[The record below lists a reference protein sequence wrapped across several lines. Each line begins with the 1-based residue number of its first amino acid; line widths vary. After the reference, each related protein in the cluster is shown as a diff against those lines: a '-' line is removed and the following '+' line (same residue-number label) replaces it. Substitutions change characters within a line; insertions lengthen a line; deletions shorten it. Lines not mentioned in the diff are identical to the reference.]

1 MSDLHSSS
9 SFVDYVLQMGFPFLA
24 LQLAY
29 QATKSHDSNILL
41 EYILTH
47 ENEIHRKN
55 TNEPNAIY
63 LVNPVVQKLAE
74 LGFCKS
80 SVELAQRK
88 TKSNDLQVLIESIL
102 RHDSPEEHIS
112 AILSPQITTNQVIMT
127 TKEQELHKKI
137 DNTLLNDL
145 LKLDFDVNDIENC
158 FIDLNVNTTT
168 KINTKTKRIE
178 E

>member
-1 MSDLHSSS
+1 
-9 SFVDYVLQMGFPFLA
+9 
-24 LQLAY
+24 
-29 QATKSHDSNILL
+29 
-41 EYILTH
+41 
-47 ENEIHRKN
+47 
-55 TNEPNAIY
+55 
-63 LVNPVVQKLAE
+63 

-80 SVELAQRK
+80 WVELAQRK